1 MDNLL
6 QVGATATAGV
16 GAGTGTGAGTGAG
29 AGAGAGTGTGF
40 GAATVVGAKFGGCPE
55 FWIKFPLGGF
65 DMTSFSP
72 SARNFS
78 YKASIL
84 SN

>member
-6 QVGATATAGV
+6 QVGVGATATAGV
-16 GAGTGTGAGTGAG
+16 GAGTGAGS
-29 AGAGAGTGTGF
+29 GAGAGTGTGF
-40 GAATVVGAKFGGCPE
+40 GAATVVGAKFGPCPE
-55 FWIKFPLGGF
+55 FWINVDITG
-65 DMTSFSP
+65 FSP